1 VGEAGAIGSSNIQE
15 SRAKEKEGEEE
26 EEESSGLRTG
36 IYSPLRVTRLHASC
50 L

>member
-1 VGEAGAIGSSNIQE
+1 MGEAGAIGSSNIQE
-15 SRAKEKEGEEE
+15 SRAKEKEGEE